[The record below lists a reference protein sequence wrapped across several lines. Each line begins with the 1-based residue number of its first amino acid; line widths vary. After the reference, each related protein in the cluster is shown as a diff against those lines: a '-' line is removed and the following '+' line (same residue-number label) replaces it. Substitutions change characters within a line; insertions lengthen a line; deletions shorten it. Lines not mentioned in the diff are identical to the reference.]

1 MSVTGKK
8 RSLLQ
13 DYFIGPEKLLRVH
26 KEKDLGVVISDKL
39 TWNSHLHSITAKA
52 NKPLGLLKRSC
63 PMLTKVAVRRSLY
76 LAIIKPHLCY
86 ATEVWC
92 SAPKSLKLKIE
103 QVQRRATSWIL
114 ILKPGQ
120 MSYVERLLALDILP
134 LAYDREIKDL
144 VSFYKAV
151 YGYIDIDV
159 SNYVTFNN
167 HSCTH
172 RGQSAGCYQLPPRPV
187 RPVLSSFISY
197 RKTVE
202 HYMQC
207 SFHK

>member
-1 MSVTGKK
+1 MSVTRKK

-39 TWNSHLHSITAKA
+39 TLNSHLHSITAKA
-52 NKPLGLLKRSC
+52 NKLLGLLKRSC
-63 PMLTKVAVRRSLY
+63 HMLTKVAVRRPLY

-92 SAPKSLKLKIE
+92 SAQKSLKLKIE
-103 QVQRRATSWIL
+103 QVQRRATSRIL

-159 SNYVTFNN
+159 SNYKKKNN
-167 HSCTH
+167 AD
-172 RGQSAGCYQLPPRPV
+172 R
-187 RPVLSSFISY
+187 
-197 RKTVE
+197 
-202 HYMQC
+202 
-207 SFHK
+207 